1 MKIDKFFRFF
11 VVKEKKFYPLFI
23 EQSRIIKESAA
34 LLKELFSEDD
44 REKRLAIYKEIKHK
58 ETDCDVVTSTIYDEL
73 NRTLVTPFDRED
85 IHNLASKTDTFLDF
99 IHDSARKQVMY
110 SPKYTHD
117 GIVKIVDSITK
128 LADIIE
134 EIMKNLEF
142 LPGNGEIITEK
153 YKQIKYIEHQVDE
166 IYENFIS
173 YLFEEE
179 KDAIELVKSKN
190 IVQGLEDST
199 DKAKD
204 LSDVVRAI
212 IIKQA

>member
-23 EQSRIIKESAA
+23 EQSRIIKESAV

-44 REKRLAIYKEIKHK
+44 REKRWVIYKEIKQK
-58 ETDCDVVTSTIYDEL
+58 ETQCDVVTSNIYDEL

-110 SPKYTHD
+110 SPKLTQE
-117 GIVKIVDSITK
+117 GIIKIVDAIK
-128 LADIIE
+128 NLADIIE
-134 EIMKNLEF
+134 EIMMNLEY

-153 YKQIKYIEHQVDE
+153 CKQIKDIEHQVDE